1 MYIKMLIFADSL
13 FVESVTVKFRKY
25 GEISVLYLCLLFFVF
40 HIRSHIY
47 MYLFQSILIC
57 SKDCFG
63 VSFPFGIF
71 SLSSFS
77 NWL

>member
-40 HIRSHIY
+40 IQQMWKKVKANPKR
-47 MYLFQSILIC
+47 
-57 SKDCFG
+57 
-63 VSFPFGIF
+63 
-71 SLSSFS
+71 SLSIPMWRRLPPVRFQDIRPYI
-77 NWL
+77 

>member
-40 HIRSHIY
+40 IQQMWKLSLIHI
-47 MYLFQSILIC
+47 
-57 SKDCFG
+57 
-63 VSFPFGIF
+63 
-71 SLSSFS
+71 
-77 NWL
+77 